1 MTGLSVGLKMGE
13 VVVRANGSAVQAGA
27 KAVFSALVA
36 SLFILALPGMAAE
49 ETITLGGYQVSFDLG
64 EYSGYSLGFEEVPYA
79 TVDGDEY
86 PSSVCWIQGERTMMI
101 ALTDYGVPVEATS
114 SLTRRA
120 VTLYLTNAECKN
132 LQTHEIQIDGK
143 PAILGLGERPSGAIL
158 ICAVYWP
165 DIREVDGV
173 LVAQVD
179 CTIAS
184 EESTEVTEMLLN
196 SIKVSLPGETEGGAL
211 GAMSESD
218 RMEAILESD
227 RMGAM
232 SESDRIEVRSQS
244 DRILL

>member
-1 MTGLSVGLKMGE
+1 M
-13 VVVRANGSAVQAGA
+13 GSASPARA
-27 KAVFSALVA
+27 KAVISALVA
-36 SLFILALPGMAAE
+36 ALIVLAPSTMAAE

-64 EYSGYSLGFEEVPYA
+64 NYTGYSLEFEEVPYA

-86 PSSVCWIQGERTMMI
+86 PSSVCWIRGDRTMMI
-101 ALTDYGVPVEATS
+101 ALTDYGIPLEATS

-132 LQTHEIQIDGK
+132 LQTHEIRIDGK
-143 PAILGLGERPSGAIL
+143 PAILGLGERPSSSIL

-165 DIREVDGV
+165 DIREVDGS

-184 EESTEVTEMLLN
+184 EESAELTEMLIN
-196 SIKVSLPGETEGGAL
+196 SIKVRLPEEAEVGGL

-218 RMEAILESD
+218 RIVL
-227 RMGAM
+227 
-232 SESDRIEVRSQS
+232 
-244 DRILL
+244 